1 MTKIVVTF
9 LGLLLLAVHISRP
22 VDAQN
27 TTAMSNVENSTA
39 PATNNGSTAV
49 TDASSGS
56 INTTATGAGFAPQS
70 SALSLLLPVSIVGL
84 LLHGRC

>member
-1 MTKIVVTF
+1 MVF
-9 LGLLLLAVHISRP
+9 LSASQQ

-27 TTAMSNVENSTA
+27 NSTTAMANVDNSTA
-39 PATNNGSTAV
+39 PATANGSTPV

-56 INTTATGAGFAPQS
+56 VGNSTATGAGFAPQS
-70 SALSLLLPVSIVGL
+70 TALSLILPVSIVGV